1 MDKVERAP
9 RSTEGLPELVTGLVG
24 DLSSLFRKEIE
35 LAKTEA
41 SEKVSQAIHGA
52 EFIVAGA
59 ILALGALGVL
69 LAAIVTVLGAWFTAM
84 GMEPLLANSLSALIV
99 AIVVGLI
106 AWMLISSGLRRVRET
121 SLQMNRTAASLSSDA
136 ALVKERL

>member
-1 MDKVERAP
+1 MDRVERAP
-9 RSTEGLPELVTGLVG
+9 RSEGLSQLLTGLVG
-24 DLSSLFRKEIE
+24 DITTLFRKEVE
-35 LAKTEA
+35 LAKAEA
-41 SEKVSQAIHGA
+41 SEKVSQATQGG
-52 EFIVAGA
+52 EFIIAGA

-69 LAAIVTVLGAWFTAM
+69 LAAIVTVIGAWFTTM

-106 AWMLISSGLRRVRET
+106 AWMLIASGMRRVRQT
-121 SLQMNRTAASLSSDA
+121 SLQMNRTVSSLSSDA

>member
-1 MDKVERAP
+1 MDRVERAP
-9 RSTEGLPELVTGLVG
+9 RSEGLSQLLTGLVG
-24 DLSSLFRKEIE
+24 DITTLFRKEVE
-35 LAKTEA
+35 LAKAEA
-41 SEKVSQAIHGA
+41 SEKVSQATQGG
-52 EFIVAGA
+52 EFIIAGA

-69 LAAIVTVLGAWFTAM
+69 LAAVVTVIGAWFTTM

-106 AWMLISSGLRRVRET
+106 AWMLIASGMRRVRQT
-121 SLQMNRTAASLSSDA
+121 SLQMNRTVSSLSSDA